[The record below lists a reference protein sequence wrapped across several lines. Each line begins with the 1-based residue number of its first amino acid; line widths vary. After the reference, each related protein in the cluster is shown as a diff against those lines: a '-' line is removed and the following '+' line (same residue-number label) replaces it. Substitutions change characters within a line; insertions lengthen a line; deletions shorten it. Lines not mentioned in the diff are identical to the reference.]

1 MTKNI
6 AWSRIQLFGITSVGQ
21 TTEIFK
27 KHEKS
32 SKSTKYLLKA
42 ASRGVLGDEVA
53 PPFGTIVTFGRV
65 RNFETT
71 RL

>member
-1 MTKNI
+1 M
-6 AWSRIQLFGITSVGQ
+6 
-21 TTEIFK
+21 EIPESKEDDSPK
-27 KHEKS
+27 KRRHNVTGEVFI
-32 SKSTKYLLKA
+32 LKA